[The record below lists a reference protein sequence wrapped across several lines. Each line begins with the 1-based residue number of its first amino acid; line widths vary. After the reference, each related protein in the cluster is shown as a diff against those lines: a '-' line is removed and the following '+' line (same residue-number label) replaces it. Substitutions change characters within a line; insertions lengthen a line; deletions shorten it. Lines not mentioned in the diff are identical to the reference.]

1 MDETGP
7 IVEYNSLPLNNV
19 TTTWLD
25 TWFKGQKEKFLQRQN
40 DFKKV
45 DCTNIIG
52 NLFLE
57 SLEVRVFFQFVK
69 NYFLLIFEVFQQNCL
84 SKIKNFI
91 QECPNET
98 EFLSIDRNDLAFK
111 ALLFLPW
118 TNTEDQ
124 YMYYVTVKYLMPK
137 ATVVARH
144 ICEIIQRGDQK
155 TKVKGFKLVLTQEN
169 LQWAIHAVMM
179 ADPVE

>member
-7 IVEYNSLPLNNV
+7 IVEYNNLPLDNV

-57 SLEVRVFFQFVK
+57 SLEVRVF
-69 NYFLLIFEVFQQNCL
+69 QNF
-84 SKIKNFI
+84 SKKFFTNF
-91 QECPNET
+91 
-98 EFLSIDRNDLAFK
+98 
-111 ALLFLPW
+111 
-118 TNTEDQ
+118 
-124 YMYYVTVKYLMPK
+124 
-137 ATVVARH
+137 
-144 ICEIIQRGDQK
+144 
-155 TKVKGFKLVLTQEN
+155 
-169 LQWAIHAVMM
+169 
-179 ADPVE
+179 